1 MNKDLKLALI
11 VAPFLAILGFVAI
24 DLWLSS
30 TAKQTKVVVLASQ
43 GRCDITGQGC
53 LLQSGDLQLNI
64 TDNAGITQLNSTYPL
79 DKATLFLVD
88 DNQLMTPY
96 PLTMHKNRY
105 YWQTATP
112 LRALL
117 SNHIDYFQLRLVATI
132 GDGQYISEFITNTST
147 EPENIKG

>member
-11 VAPFLAILGFVAI
+11 VAPFLAILSFVAI

-64 TDNAGITQLNSTYPL
+64 IDKAGITQLNSTYPL

-112 LRALL
+112 LRTLL
-117 SNHIDYFQLRLVATI
+117 TYNTTYYSLRLIVAV
-132 GDGQYISEFITNTST
+132 GDGQYISEFRTRVST
-147 EPENIKG
+147 QTGKN

>member
-1 MNKDLKLALI
+1 MTKDLKLALI

-24 DLWLSS
+24 ELWLSS
-30 TAKQTKVVVLASQ
+30 TAKQTKLVVLAMK
-43 GRCDITGQGC
+43 GACDITGQGC
-53 LLQSGDLQLNI
+53 LLQSGDLKLNI

-79 DKATLFLVD
+79 DKVTLFLVD

-112 LRALL
+112 LRTLL
-117 SNHIDYFQLRLVATI
+117 THNTNYYPLRLIVEL
-132 GDGQYISEFITNTST
+132 GGSQYISEFKTNATKLPSK
-147 EPENIKG
+147 E